1 MIVLDSSF
9 LVAFHNSK
17 DAHHEPAAQVMTQFL
32 DGEWGRGLLLEYVF
46 LEVVTVLMAR
56 RGARVASEVSDVLLG
71 ARELEFVS
79 CSELFLDAV
88 ETFQRQTKTRL
99 SFVDATIVNLAR
111 DRADGRV
118 ATFDRELAGVRGIQ
132 AFPECSTVDC
142 AIGAEPHRNSFDELP
157 LPTPSNESLL

>member
-9 LVAFHNSK
+9 LVAYHNTR
-17 DAHHEPAAQVMTQFL
+17 DAHHEAAVAAMADFL

-71 ARELEFVS
+71 ARELEFVP
-79 CSELFLDAV
+79 CSELFIDSV

-99 SFVDATIVNLAR
+99 SFVDATIVNLAC
-111 DRADGRV
+111 DRADGLV
-118 ATFDRELAGVRGIQ
+118 ATFDRELASARGI
-132 AFPECSTVDC
+132 T
-142 AIGAEPHRNSFDELP
+142 AIPR
-157 LPTPSNESLL
+157 